1 MTLRITAIFFILI
14 NAVLAGTPIK
24 HSFLGVSKGGGAVI
38 FDEDGKQVWK
48 SNLPSSDGQVLENG
62 NILLAVY
69 PTKGYPKGGIVEIDR
84 KSGKVV
90 FQFQGAQ
97 KEVSSVVKLDNGDYL
112 FTELGPKPSAT
123 TVSRKGKETK
133 VTRMPLQCQLKNA
146 HMQVR
151 MLRPLPNGN
160 LISPQLFDFAVKEY
174 KPKTG
179 EVVKVLKTDD
189 RGRQK
194 KDWPFTAIRLDNG
207 NTLISNTNG
216 HRIIEVAPDNSIVW
230 CVTNEDLRQDVIK
243 DACGMQLLP
252 NGNIVITSYYARGN
266 SPKLIEITKSKEI
279 VWTFDGYRSFHS
291 FQILTTNGEPVDSKF
306 RR

>member
-1 MTLRITAIFFILI
+1 MT
-14 NAVLAGTPIK
+14 
-24 HSFLGVSKGGGAVI
+24 
-38 FDEDGKQVWK
+38 WK
-48 SNLPSSDGQVLENG
+48 NSLPSSDGQVLDNG
-62 NILLAVY
+62 NVLLAVY

-84 KSGKVV
+84 KTGDVV
-90 FQFQGAQ
+90 FEFHGAQ

-123 TVSRKGKETK
+123 TVSRKGKETSVK
-133 VTRMPLQCQLKNA
+133 RMPLACQLKNA

-174 KPKTG
+174 EPKTG
-179 EVVKVLKTDD
+179 KVVKVLKTDD
-189 RGRQK
+189 RGRQR
-194 KDWPFTAIRLDNG
+194 KDWPFAAIRLENG

-230 CVTNEDLRQDVIK
+230 SVTNDDLGQNVIK
-243 DACGMQLLP
+243 DACGLQLLP
-252 NGNIVITSYYARGN
+252 NGNIVVTSYYARGD
-266 SPKLIEITKSKEI
+266 SPKLVEITKDKKV
-279 VWTFDGYRSFHS
+279 VWTFDGYKSFHS
-291 FQILTTNGEPVDSKF
+291 FQILTTNGKPIDSKF